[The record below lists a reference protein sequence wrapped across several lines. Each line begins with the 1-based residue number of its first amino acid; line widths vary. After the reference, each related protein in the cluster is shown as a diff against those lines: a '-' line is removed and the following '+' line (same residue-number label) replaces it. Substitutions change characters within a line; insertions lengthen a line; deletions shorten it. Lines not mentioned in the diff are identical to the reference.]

1 MFSKCF
7 GMQGASL
14 CLGVVLRLAF
24 WLSDASFFILNF
36 HFYVS
41 SFIIFSLKWRL
52 LMSNEVNATE
62 RKTSF
67 RGLLSGLKSFLMKTT
82 NGMAIGLFGTL
93 IIGTVISQLA
103 KIPGF
108 DSIDVIAGAI
118 KGLMG
123 AGIGLGVALSLKV
136 NGITLVAMMASGA
149 LGNYAFSFF
158 DMKLGTISD
167 PLSCYISCLLCYFGI
182 KCVMRK
188 KTPVD
193 LILIPLV
200 GLLFS
205 IAYCY
210 LLSYFVHYVTLGI
223 GSLIKLSFDYV
234 PLLMCI
240 VVSVL
245 VGMALTAPISSV
257 AICVAINIGSV
268 PLAAGAAVIGCSVQM
283 LGFALETAYDNKI
296 GSTLAVGIGTS
307 MLQFKNIIRKPLIWL
322 PTILASAILGPF
334 AMLFSFKSSSVGAG
348 MGTCAFVGQLESF
361 AAMEYDPLGCV
372 YIVLFTIVI
381 PLVLVLL
388 IDFVFRKLGWIKKGD
403 FSLDNEL

>member
-1 MFSKCF
+1 MENEEKTVVKQSKVK
-7 GMQGASL
+7 Q
-14 CLGVVLRLAF
+14 VL
-24 WLSDASFFILNF
+24 
-36 HFYVS
+36 S
-41 SFIIFSLKWRL
+41 SIR
-52 LMSNEVNATE
+52 
-62 RKTSF
+62 
-67 RGLLSGLKSFLMKTT
+67 SFLMKTT

-93 IIGTVISQLA
+93 IIGTVISQFA
-103 KIPGF
+103 KIPGLS
-108 DSIDVIAGAI
+108 SIDVIASGI
-118 KGLMG
+118 KALMG

-136 NGITLVAMMASGA
+136 NGITLVAIMASGA

-182 KCVMRK
+182 KLVMRK

-193 LILIPLV
+193 LVLIPLV

-205 IAYCY
+205 ILYCY
-210 LLSYFVHYVTLGI
+210 FLAYFVHYVTLGI
-223 GSLIKLSFDYV
+223 GNLIRLSFDYV

-296 GSTLAVGIGTS
+296 GSVIAVGVGTS

-322 PTILASAILGPF
+322 PTIIASAILGPF
-334 AMLFSFKSSSVGAG
+334 AMLFDFKSSSVGAG

-361 AAMEYDPLGCV
+361 SAMQYDLASCL
-372 YIVLFTIVI
+372 YFVLFTVIV
-381 PLVLVLL
+381 PLILVFL
-388 IDFVFRKLGWIKKGD
+388 IDFLFRRLNWIKKGD
-403 FSLDNEL
+403 FALDNEL